1 MILNAILHLY
11 RIISL
16 SYSIP
21 SEHKV
26 ATRLCHPVL
35 SLTFVSA
42 SPQVMPSSFS
52 SYSIVLRQV
61 VFGMPLGLFPWVVHL
76 RAILVILDT
85 GILRTYPSHL
95 KRLCCISLR
104 THVEFVISS
113 IMRRIKERHTI
124 QWPREKGQTMIYKN
138 TIQIHIFYCQS

>member
-1 MILNAILHLY
+1 
-11 RIISL
+11 
-16 SYSIP
+16 
-21 SEHKV
+21 
-26 ATRLCHPVL
+26 
-35 SLTFVSA
+35 
-42 SPQVMPSSFS
+42 
-52 SYSIVLRQV
+52 
-61 VFGMPLGLFPWVVHL
+61 MPLGLFPWVVHL

-124 QWPREKGQTMIYKN
+124 QWPREKGQTMIYKTLYKYKYKSFIVN
-138 TIQIHIFYCQS
+138 HDAQYIEQNNSMNYIHLISY